1 MRKVNMTKQN
11 IIKPKA
17 LFMGLSIRQIV
28 IMAIGLLVSL
38 GVFALLYF
46 VLGASVDLALIPVFL
61 ILILFGAG
69 SIAQIN
75 GSSAL
80 AWLLIIMKGNI
91 TRHYESKGVFD
102 RYEEYK
108 WIRIHIRFKSRLQP
122 AEHGLLR

>member
-1 MRKVNMTKQN
+1 MRKVSMTKQN

-38 GVFALLYF
+38 GVFSLLYF

-102 RYEEYK
+102 KYEE
-108 WIRIHIRFKSRLQP
+108 
-122 AEHGLLR
+122 

>member
-17 LFMGLSIRQIV
+17 VFIGLSVRQII

-38 GVFALLYF
+38 GVFSLLYF
-46 VLGASVDLALIPVFL
+46 VCGVSIDTSSFPVFI
-61 ILILFGAG
+61 ILVIFGTG
-69 SIAQIN
+69 SVAQVN

-102 RYEEYK
+102 RYEE
-108 WIRIHIRFKSRLQP
+108 
-122 AEHGLLR
+122 